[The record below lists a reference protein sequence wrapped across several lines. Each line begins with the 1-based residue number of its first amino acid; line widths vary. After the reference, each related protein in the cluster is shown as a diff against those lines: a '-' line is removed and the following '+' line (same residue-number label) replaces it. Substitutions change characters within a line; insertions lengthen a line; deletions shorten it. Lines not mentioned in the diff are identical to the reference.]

1 MKQRSLLVS
10 LVLCLL
16 PCLSLAQAPIGSVEN
31 RTGASVTVSSR
42 LAATVTTSTE
52 NGAAQSF
59 DVSLGSL
66 SLRGGRRMEAPS
78 MGYYVAT
85 LVAGEVI
92 TSIAGKETERH
103 PGDTWAVNAGEA
115 MTVQLQRKSKE
126 ALLQIFT
133 VKESTPPNES
143 EKRMAPLP

>member
-1 MKQRSLLVS
+1 MRGFVMKHRSLLVS

-16 PCLSLAQAPIGSVEN
+16 PYSSLAQSPSGSVEN
-31 RTGASVTVSSR
+31 RTGAGKTVSSR
-42 LAATVTTSTE
+42 FAATVTTPAE

-66 SLRGGRRMEAPS
+66 SLRGGRQIEAPS
-78 MGYYVAT
+78 MGHYVAT

-92 TSIAGKETERH
+92 TSIAGKETQRQ
-103 PGDTWAVNAGEA
+103 PGDTWAVNAGEV
-115 MTVQLQRKSKE
+115 MTVQLQGKSKE

-133 VKESTPPNES
+133 VKEASPP
-143 EKRMAPLP
+143 K

>member
-1 MKQRSLLVS
+1 MMHRSLLLS

-16 PCLSLAQAPIGSVEN
+16 PNLLLAQSPIGSVEN
-31 RTGASVTVSSR
+31 RTGASVTLSSR
-42 LAATVTTSTE
+42 FAATVTTPTE

-66 SLRGGRRMEAPS
+66 SLRGGRRIEAPS

-85 LVAGEVI
+85 LVAGELI
-92 TSIAGKETERH
+92 TNIAGKETQRH
-103 PGDTWAVNAGEA
+103 PGDTWAVNAGEV
-115 MTVQLQRKSKE
+115 MTVQLQGKSKE

-133 VKESTPPNES
+133 VKESSPP
-143 EKRMAPLP
+143 K

>member
-1 MKQRSLLVS
+1 MKHRSLLVS

-16 PCLSLAQAPIGSVEN
+16 PHLSLAQSPSGSVEN
-31 RTGASVTVSSR
+31 RTGVTVSSR
-42 LAATVTTSTE
+42 FAAMVTMPTE

-66 SLRGGRRMEAPS
+66 SLRSGRQIEAPS

-85 LVAGEVI
+85 LVAGELI
-92 TSIAGKETERH
+92 TSIAGKETQRH

-115 MTVQLQRKSKE
+115 MTVQLQGKSKE

-133 VKESTPPNES
+133 VKESSPP
-143 EKRMAPLP
+143 K

>member
-1 MKQRSLLVS
+1 MKHRSLLAP
-10 LVLCLL
+10 LVLCLW
-16 PCLSLAQAPIGSVEN
+16 PYLSLAQSTIGAAEN
-31 RTGASVTVSSR
+31 RTGAGVAASSR
-42 LAATVTTSTE
+42 FAATVTTPAE

-66 SLRGGRRMEAPS
+66 SLRGGRQIEAPP

-92 TSIAGKETERH
+92 TSIAGKETQRH

-115 MTVQLQRKSKE
+115 MTVQLQEKSKE

-133 VKESTPPNES
+133 VKESSPP
-143 EKRMAPLP
+143 K

>member
-1 MKQRSLLVS
+1 MRSFVMKHRSLLVS

-16 PCLSLAQAPIGSVEN
+16 PYLSLAQSPTGSVEN
-31 RTGASVTVSSR
+31 RTGAGVAVSSR
-42 LAATVTTSTE
+42 FAATVATPSE

-66 SLRGGRRMEAPS
+66 SLRSGRQIEAPS

-85 LVAGEVI
+85 LVAGELI
-92 TSIAGKETERH
+92 TSIAGKETQRH

-115 MTVQLQRKSKE
+115 MTVQLQGKSKE
-126 ALLQIFT
+126 ALLQILT
-133 VKESTPPNES
+133 VKESSPP
-143 EKRMAPLP
+143 K

>member
-1 MKQRSLLVS
+1 MKHRSLLVS

-16 PCLSLAQAPIGSVEN
+16 PYSSPAQSPSGSVEN
-31 RTGASVTVSSR
+31 RTSAGKTISSR
-42 LAATVTTSTE
+42 FAATVTTPAE

-66 SLRGGRRMEAPS
+66 SLRGGRQIEAPS
-78 MGYYVAT
+78 IGYYVAT

-92 TSIAGKETERH
+92 TSIAGKETQRQ
-103 PGDTWAVNAGEA
+103 PGDTWAVNAGEV
-115 MTVQLQRKSKE
+115 MTVQLQGKSKE

-133 VKESTPPNES
+133 VKEASPP
-143 EKRMAPLP
+143 K

>member
-1 MKQRSLLVS
+1 MMKHQSWLVS
-10 LVLCLL
+10 LLLCLL
-16 PCLSLAQAPIGSVEN
+16 PCASLAQSPSGSVEN
-31 RTGASVTVSSR
+31 RASAAGKTVLSR
-42 LAATVTTSTE
+42 LAATVTTPAE

-66 SLRGGRRMEAPS
+66 SLRGGRQIEAPPS

-92 TSIAGKETERH
+92 TSIAGKETPRR

-115 MTVQLQRKSKE
+115 MSVQLQGKSKE

-133 VKESTPPNES
+133 VKEASPP
-143 EKRMAPLP
+143 K

>member
-1 MKQRSLLVS
+1 MRSVVMKHRSWLVPLL
-10 LVLCLL
+10 LGLL
-16 PCLSLAQAPIGSVEN
+16 PYSSLAQSPGGSAEN
-31 RTGASVTVSSR
+31 KTRAGKTVLSR
-42 LAATVTTSTE
+42 LAATVTTPAE
-52 NGAAQSF
+52 NGAAQAF

-66 SLRGGRRMEAPS
+66 SLRGGRQIEAPPS

-92 TSIAGKETERH
+92 TSIAGKETPRR

-115 MTVQLQRKSKE
+115 MTVQLQGKSKE

-133 VKESTPPNES
+133 VKEASPP
-143 EKRMAPLP
+143 R

>member
-1 MKQRSLLVS
+1 MKHRSLLLS
-10 LVLCLL
+10 LMVCLL
-16 PCLSLAQAPIGSVEN
+16 PNLSLAQSPIGSVEN

-42 LAATVTTSTE
+42 FAATVTTPTE
-52 NGAAQSF
+52 NGAVQPF

-66 SLRGGRRMEAPS
+66 SLRGGRRIEAPS

-85 LVAGEVI
+85 LVAGELI
-92 TSIAGKETERH
+92 TSIAGKETQRH

-115 MTVQLQRKSKE
+115 MTVQLQGKSKE

-133 VKESTPPNES
+133 VKESSPP
-143 EKRMAPLP
+143 K

>member
-10 LVLCLL
+10 LLLCLL
-16 PCLSLAQAPIGSVEN
+16 PYSSLAQPPGGSVEN
-31 RTGASVTVSSR
+31 RTSAGKTVSSR
-42 LAATVTTSTE
+42 LAATVTTPTE

-66 SLRGGRRMEAPS
+66 SLRGGRQIEAPS
-78 MGYYVAT
+78 IGYYVAT

-92 TSIAGKETERH
+92 TSIAGKETQRQ

-115 MTVQLQRKSKE
+115 MTVQLRGKSKE

-133 VKESTPPNES
+133 VKEGVPP
-143 EKRMAPLP
+143 K

>member
-1 MKQRSLLVS
+1 MRSFVMKHRSLLVS
-10 LVLCLL
+10 LLLCLL
-16 PCLSLAQAPIGSVEN
+16 PYSSPAQSPSGSVEN
-31 RTGASVTVSSR
+31 RTSAGKTVSSR
-42 LAATVTTSTE
+42 LAATVTTPTE

-66 SLRGGRRMEAPS
+66 SLRGGRQIQAPS
-78 MGYYVAT
+78 TGYYVAT

-92 TSIAGKETERH
+92 TSIAGKETQRQ

-115 MTVQLQRKSKE
+115 MTVQLQGKSKE

-133 VKESTPPNES
+133 VKEGSPPN
-143 EKRMAPLP
+143 

>member
-1 MKQRSLLVS
+1 MKHRSLLLS
-10 LVLCLL
+10 LMVCLL
-16 PCLSLAQAPIGSVEN
+16 PNLSLAQSPIGSVEN

-42 LAATVTTSTE
+42 FAATVTTPTE
-52 NGAAQSF
+52 NGAVQPF

-66 SLRGGRRMEAPS
+66 SLRGGRRIEAPS
-78 MGYYVAT
+78 MGYYIAT

-92 TSIAGKETERH
+92 TRIAGKETQRH

-115 MTVQLQRKSKE
+115 MTVQLQGKSKE

-133 VKESTPPNES
+133 VKEASPP
-143 EKRMAPLP
+143 K

>member
-1 MKQRSLLVS
+1 MRSFVMKHRSLLVS

-16 PCLSLAQAPIGSVEN
+16 PYSSLAQSPSGSVEN
-31 RTGASVTVSSR
+31 RTGAGKTVSSR
-42 LAATVTTSTE
+42 FAATVTTPAE

-66 SLRGGRRMEAPS
+66 SLRGGRQIEAPS

-92 TSIAGKETERH
+92 TSIAGKETQRQ
-103 PGDTWAVNAGEA
+103 PGDTWAVNAGEV
-115 MTVQLQRKSKE
+115 MTVQLQGKSKE

-133 VKESTPPNES
+133 VKEASPP
-143 EKRMAPLP
+143 K

>member
-1 MKQRSLLVS
+1 MKHRSLLLS
-10 LVLCLL
+10 LMVCLL
-16 PCLSLAQAPIGSVEN
+16 PNLLLAQSPIGSVEN

-42 LAATVTTSTE
+42 FAATVTTPTE
-52 NGAAQSF
+52 NGAVQPF

-66 SLRGGRRMEAPS
+66 SLRGGRRIEAPS

-85 LVAGEVI
+85 LVAGELI
-92 TSIAGKETERH
+92 TSIAGKETQRH

-115 MTVQLQRKSKE
+115 MTVQLQGKSKE

-133 VKESTPPNES
+133 VKESSPP
-143 EKRMAPLP
+143 K

>member
-1 MKQRSLLVS
+1 MRSFVMMHRSLLVS

-16 PCLSLAQAPIGSVEN
+16 PCLSLAQSPSGSVEN
-31 RTGASVTVSSR
+31 RTGAGVAASSR
-42 LAATVTTSTE
+42 FAATVTTPAE

-66 SLRGGRRMEAPS
+66 SLRGGRQIEAPS

-92 TSIAGKETERH
+92 TSIAGKEIERH

-115 MTVQLQRKSKE
+115 MTVQLQGKSKE

-133 VKESTPPNES
+133 VKEASPP
-143 EKRMAPLP
+143 K

>member
-1 MKQRSLLVS
+1 MKHRSLLVS

-16 PCLSLAQAPIGSVEN
+16 PHLSLAQSPSGSVEN
-31 RTGASVTVSSR
+31 RTSVTVSSR
-42 LAATVTTSTE
+42 FAATVTMPTE

-66 SLRGGRRMEAPS
+66 SLRGGRRIEAPS
-78 MGYYVAT
+78 MGYYIAT

-92 TSIAGKETERH
+92 TRIAGKETQRH

-115 MTVQLQRKSKE
+115 MTVQLQGKSKE

-133 VKESTPPNES
+133 VKEASPP
-143 EKRMAPLP
+143 K

>member
-1 MKQRSLLVS
+1 MRSFVMKHMLVS

-16 PCLSLAQAPIGSVEN
+16 PYSSLAQSPSGSVEN
-31 RTGASVTVSSR
+31 RTGAGKTVSSR
-42 LAATVTTSTE
+42 FAATVTTPAE

-66 SLRGGRRMEAPS
+66 SLRGGRQIEAPS
-78 MGYYVAT
+78 IGYYVAT

-92 TSIAGKETERH
+92 TSIAGKETRRQ

-115 MTVQLQRKSKE
+115 MTVQLQGKSKE

-133 VKESTPPNES
+133 VRETSPP
-143 EKRMAPLP
+143 K